1 MSPTLKR
8 VLSVTSI
15 ILSGLVILLC
25 AAGVIGAWAS
35 SGTIIE
41 AGTKLLTGA
50 EKAAVAVQIG
60 LESIDNGL
68 GKLEEDTQ
76 TIEDATAQLSQNIS
90 DKGLILVLL
99 PPAREEKL
107 ITTIAAVDD
116 ALTGVEEMVSSLID
130 TLIFIDSIPFVEVPK
145 PEPEVMSSL
154 SAKVEKLNTSIDKV
168 NAQMQQARDNSAGAA
183 QRVSDAVGELNNDI
197 EAARA
202 ELDSRSEQIAAT
214 EDTLSGIKGSL
225 STWVYLGA
233 LLVTLLFAWV
243 IYTQVLIIQ
252 FALAK
257 YKAA

>member
-8 VLSVTSI
+8 VLSVTTI
-15 ILSGLVILLC
+15 ILCGLVILLS
-25 AAGVIGAWAS
+25 AAFVIGAWATT
-35 SGTIIE
+35 GKIID
-41 AGTKLLTGA
+41 AGTKLITAA

-68 GKLEEDTQ
+68 GRLEEDTQ

-99 PPAREEKL
+99 PPAKEVEL
-107 ITTIAAVDD
+107 IHTISAIDD

-130 TLIFIDSIPFVEVPK
+130 TLIFIDSIPFVDVPK

-154 SAKVEKLNTSIDKV
+154 AAKVEKLNTSIDKL

-183 QRVSDAVGELNNDI
+183 QRLSDAVGEINNDI
-197 EAARA
+197 EAART
-202 ELDSRSEQIAAT
+202 EVDTRNTQIATTQESIA
-214 EDTLSGIKGSL
+214 SIKNSFP
-225 STWVYLGA
+225 TWIYIG
-233 LLVTLLFAWV
+233 TLLITLILGWV

-252 FALAK
+252 FSLAK
-257 YKAA
+257 YKSA

>member
-1 MSPTLKR
+1 MSSTTKR
-8 VLSVTSI
+8 VLSISAIV
-15 ILSGLVILLC
+15 LSSLVILLC
-25 AAGVIGAWAS
+25 AAGVVGVWSAS
-35 SGTIIE
+35 GKIIA
-41 AGTKLLTGA
+41 AGTKLITAA
-50 EKAAVAVQIG
+50 EKAAVAVRIG

-68 GKLEEDTQ
+68 GRLEEDTQ
-76 TIEDATAQLSQNIS
+76 TIEEATAQLSQNIS

-99 PPAREEKL
+99 PPAKEEKL
-107 ITTIAAVDD
+107 TNTISAIDD

-154 SAKVEKLNTSIDKV
+154 SAKVEKLNTSIEKV
-168 NAQMQQARDNSAGAA
+168 NSQMQQARDNSAGAA
-183 QRVSDAVGELNNDI
+183 QRVSDAVGELNDDI

-214 EDTLSGIKGSL
+214 AETLSGIKGSL

-233 LLVTLLFAWV
+233 FLVTLLLAWV

-252 FALAK
+252 FSLAK

>member
-25 AAGVIGAWAS
+25 AAGVIGAWAA
-35 SGTIIE
+35 SGKIID
-41 AGTKLLTGA
+41 AGTKLITGA

-107 ITTIAAVDD
+107 INTISAIDD

-145 PEPEVMSSL
+145 PDPEVMSSL

-197 EAARA
+197 SVARA

-214 EDTLSGIKGSL
+214 KDSLSGIKGSL

-257 YKAA
+257 YKSA